1 MNINLDD
8 KRIKKIIYELSD
20 SSVVAY
26 NFRNGELWCVQTLK
40 DAEED
45 ISQKPLTDTEMINA
59 VKNSEFMNELNK
71 AREKYKLSK
80 EIDETFPEKDDSG
93 NIKDPAKKTSDE
105 SIGII
110 KEIIKKDMDGTL
122 DDIIK
127 RKFSTLDYKLKEIGR
142 DDSDKQYELDKCNMN
157 IHTIENKLLD
167 ILRKCNGNMDEV
179 NEKKFNEVLDDY
191 SNYCN
196 KRKELS
202 DEVWNIKTEDCQK
215 SS

>member
-110 KEIIKKDMDGTL
+110 KEIIKKDMDGNL

-202 DEVWNIKTEDCQK
+202 DEVWKIKTEDCQK